1 MRLEQL
7 QQIIEIE
14 KHQSISKAAKA
25 LFMAQSSLSGSLNSL
40 EDEIGVRLFE
50 RNSSGVLPTPEGRDI
65 LQLARQA
72 LESCD
77 MILRYGEQNRQ
88 LHGEVKLYITQAY
101 GYLYSDLMMEFK
113 KSFPQATLTL
123 EVVSQNNVVEALEQ
137 GKANIGLTMWGFTD
151 EQTEDVF
158 KKASLQFEKFQS
170 HSLMLF
176 VSQDNQFAEA
186 ENDGVT
192 LHEVNEEKFISY
204 SSSYWATINRQL
216 QSKSDPL
223 VMTDREA
230 LKRMVSSG
238 QGVAV
243 LPDTFALHDLYCE
256 QGMIKMIP
264 IKGTE
269 NYGTSVDYLLYPSK
283 RRLTLLE
290 QKTLDIVRQ
299 ILNEFIL
306 D

>member
-25 LFMAQSSLSGSLNSL
+25 LFMAQSSLSGSINSL

-50 RNSSGVLPTPEGRDI
+50 RNSGGVVPTPEGRDI

-77 MILRYGEQNRQ
+77 LILSYGAQNRQ

-101 GYLYSDLMMEFK
+101 GYVYSDLMMEFNR
-113 KSFPQATLTL
+113 SFPQATLTL
-123 EVVSQNNVVEALEQ
+123 EVVSQNNVVEALEE

-158 KKASLQFEKFQS
+158 KKAGLKFETFKS
-170 HSLMLF
+170 HNLMLF
-176 VSQDNQFAEA
+176 VSQDNQFAE
-186 ENDGVT
+186 NDAVT
-192 LHEVNEEKFISY
+192 LPEVNEERFISY

-216 QSKSDPL
+216 QSKTDPL

-230 LKRMVSSG
+230 LKRLVSSG

-243 LPDTFALHDLYCE
+243 LPDTFAMHDLYCE

-269 NYGTSVDYLLYPSK
+269 NYGTAVDYLLYPGK

-290 QKTLDIVRQ
+290 QKTLNIVRQ

>member
-7 QQIIEIE
+7 HQIIEID
-14 KHQSISKAAKA
+14 KHQSISKAARA
-25 LFMAQSSLSGSLNSL
+25 LFMAQSTLSGSLNSL
-40 EDEIGVRLFE
+40 ENEIGVCLFE
-50 RNSSGVLPTPEGRDI
+50 RGSGGLVTTPEGRDI
-65 LQLARQA
+65 LLLAHQV
-72 LESCD
+72 LENCD
-77 MILRYGEQNRQ
+77 MILTYGNKNRQ
-88 LHGEVKLYITQAY
+88 LRGVVKLYITQAY
-101 GYLYSDLMMEFK
+101 GYLFSDLMMEFK
-113 KSFPQATLTL
+113 KTFPQATLL
-123 EVVSQNNVVEALEQ
+123 MEVVSQNNVVEALEE

-151 EQTEDVF
+151 EQTEEVL
-158 KKASLQFEKFQS
+158 KKSGLQFEKFKS
-170 HSLMLF
+170 HNLMLF
-176 VSQDNQFAEA
+176 VSQDNQFAENEA
-186 ENDGVT
+186 VT
-192 LHEVNEEKFISY
+192 LPEVNQEKFISY

-216 QSKSDPL
+216 QSEAEPL

-243 LPDTFALHDLYCE
+243 LPDTFAMHDLYCE

-269 NYGTSVDYLLYPSK
+269 NYGTAVDYLLYPGK

-290 QKTLDIVRQ
+290 QKTLDIVREV
-299 ILNEFIL
+299 LTEFVI